1 MKKKLAVI
9 AAILGIVSM
18 GSMVSAKDMEITP
31 GYYDVDFTKYDFID
45 TSLNTIQFPQGSASF
60 EPFFKKLDTLV
71 FENRGKVRI
80 LPIGG
85 SHLQADVI
93 SGRIREHLVKEYP
106 GASAGRGF
114 VFPYSAARTN
124 TPASYASYYKG
135 IWDKNKNV
143 QHEITKP
150 LGLLGIAV
158 STRDPRAE
166 ITLLLDKYNTEPIW
180 GETSFRVF
188 GYSDSNDVEPV
199 LRIDSMDVFGTF
211 DASSQSYVF
220 TSPRPID
227 TIQIAF
233 RWADTTKQAEVAAFI
248 TDSLFKDSVA
258 RADSLAR
265 VADSLRMDSLGI
277 TPPASSS
284 QQMAQAVAA
293 DSMFQGDCEDVLDTN
308 CLNRDED
315 MQAALDSVAA
325 DTVPPRP
332 HFTLTGILAENN
344 APGITY
350 TNVGINGAKVANYFE
365 EICPLFEKEMSYYK
379 PDLVIFAIGINDA
392 NVEVFNDKQFREEY
406 DKLIKRIRKVSPK
419 TAFIFETNNDS
430 YRKVRKKKYVQHPNG
445 EIARKSF
452 FMLADKHKAGVW
464 DKFSIMGGLGSMAKW
479 EKADLAKKDKVHF
492 KTAGYHLLG
501 DMFYKA
507 LMQAYFDHIANL
519 PAEAPVVAQAKPV
532 QAKPAP
538 APTTIPA
545 ASSVAPKTQAPSAKT
560 ASSTATA
567 PTKATAPTAAPTAP
581 ANAKAAAAIQAKVAA
596 PAPTAASAK
605 TAAPAKPE
613 TTAQTE
619 VPAKQPVAKT
629 VAPPQM
635 PKIAAAAHKDVPMPE
650 VVKQTA
656 QPTQPKIQVP
666 LKPIPQAAEKPTAP
680 APSTTDSK

>member
-80 LPIGG
+80 LHIGG

-150 LGLLGIAV
+150 LGLLGIAI

-248 TDSLFKDSVA
+248 TDSLYKDSVA

-277 TPPASSS
+277 TPPAA

-315 MQAALDSVAA
+315 LQVALDSTAA

-350 TNVGINGAKVANYFE
+350 TNVGINGAKVSNYFE
-365 EICPLFEKEMSYYK
+365 ETCPLFEKEMSYYK

-392 NVEVFNDKQFREEY
+392 NVDVFNDKAFREDY
-406 DKLIKRIRKVSPK
+406 DMLIKRIRKVSPK

-445 EIARKSF
+445 EVARKAF

-492 KTAGYHLLG
+492 KTAGYQLLG

-519 PAEAPVVAQAKPV
+519 PAEAPVVAQAKPA
-532 QAKPAP
+532 QAKTAAAPAP
-538 APTTIPA
+538 APAPKTIPA
-545 ASSVAPKTQAPSAKT
+545 ASS
-560 ASSTATA
+560 TA
-567 PTKATAPTAAPTAP
+567 PAANAP
-581 ANAKAAAAIQAKVAA
+581 ANAKAAATIQSKVAA
-596 PAPTAASAK
+596 PAPAT
-605 TAAPAKPE
+605 APAKTSTSTETE
-613 TTAQTE
+613 TTAKAET
-619 VPAKQPVAKT
+619 PAKQPAEKT

-635 PKIAAAAHKDVPMPE
+635 PMLGAAAHKDVPMPE

-656 QPTQPKIQVP
+656 QPAQPKIQVP
-666 LKPIPQAAEKPTAP
+666 LKPIPQPAETPKTPT
-680 APSTTDSK
+680 PSATDSK

>member
-80 LPIGG
+80 LHIGG

-114 VFPYSAARTN
+114 IFPYSAARTN

-150 LGLLGIAV
+150 LGLLGIAI

-211 DASSQSYVF
+211 DSTSQSYVF

-277 TPPASSS
+277 TPPPASS
-284 QQMAQAVAA
+284 QQASQVAAA

-315 MQAALDSVAA
+315 LQATLDSAAA

-350 TNVGINGAKVANYFE
+350 TNVGINGAKVSNYFE
-365 EICPLFEKEMSYYK
+365 EVCPLFEKEMSYYK

-392 NVEVFNDKQFREEY
+392 NVDVFNDKIFREDY

-430 YRKVRKKKYVQHPNG
+430 YRKVRKRKYVQHPNG
-445 EIARKSF
+445 EVARKSF

-492 KTAGYHLLG
+492 KTAGYQLLG

-507 LMQAYFDHIANL
+507 LIQAYFDHIASL
-519 PAEAPVVAQAKPV
+519 PAESPAVAQS
-532 QAKPAP
+532 KPAQPQTP
-538 APTTIPA
+538 ATIPA
-545 ASSVAPKTQAPSAKT
+545 ASSVAPKVQATPTAKT
-560 ASSTATA
+560 ASS
-567 PTKATAPTAAPTAP
+567 AAPTIQ
-581 ANAKAAAAIQAKVAA
+581 AKAPQTPVEKTAATIQAKVAT
-596 PAPTAASAK
+596 PLPSKSAD
-605 TAAPAKPE
+605 AAPAKPE
-613 TTAQTE
+613 ST
-619 VPAKQPVAKT
+619 AKQTAEKT

-635 PKIAAAAHKDVPMPE
+635 PKLAAAAHKDVPMPE

-656 QPTQPKIQVP
+656 QPAQPKIQVP
-666 LKPIPQAAEKPTAP
+666 LKPEAQDAK
-680 APSTTDSK
+680 

>member
-80 LPIGG
+80 LHMGG
-85 SHLQADVI
+85 AHLQADVI

-567 PTKATAPTAAPTAP
+567 PTKATAPTATPTAP

-605 TAAPAKPE
+605 TAAPTKPE

-619 VPAKQPVAKT
+619 VPVKQPVAKT

>member
-80 LPIGG
+80 LHIGG

-150 LGLLGIAV
+150 LGLLGIAI

-211 DASSQSYVF
+211 DSTSQSYVF

-277 TPPASSS
+277 TPPPASS
-284 QQMAQAVAA
+284 QQASQVAAA

-315 MQAALDSVAA
+315 LQATLDSAAA

-350 TNVGINGAKVANYFE
+350 TNVGINGAKVSNYFE
-365 EICPLFEKEMSYYK
+365 EVCPLFEKEMSYYK

-392 NVEVFNDKQFREEY
+392 NVDVFNDKIFREDY
-406 DKLIKRIRKVSPK
+406 DKLIQRIRKVSPK

-430 YRKVRKKKYVQHPNG
+430 YRKVRKRKYVQHPNG
-445 EIARKSF
+445 EVARKSF

-492 KTAGYHLLG
+492 KTAGYQLLG

-507 LMQAYFDHIANL
+507 LIQAYFDHIASL
-519 PAEAPVVAQAKPV
+519 PAESPAVAQS
-532 QAKPAP
+532 KPAQPQTP
-538 APTTIPA
+538 ATIPA
-545 ASSVAPKTQAPSAKT
+545 ASSVAPKVQATPTAKT
-560 ASSTATA
+560 ASS
-567 PTKATAPTAAPTAP
+567 AAPTIQ
-581 ANAKAAAAIQAKVAA
+581 AKAPQTPVEKTAATIQAKVAT
-596 PAPTAASAK
+596 PLPSKSAD
-605 TAAPAKPE
+605 AAPAKPE
-613 TTAQTE
+613 ST
-619 VPAKQPVAKT
+619 AKQTAEKT

-635 PKIAAAAHKDVPMPE
+635 PKLAAAAHKDVPMPE

-656 QPTQPKIQVP
+656 QPAQPKIQVP
-666 LKPIPQAAEKPTAP
+666 LKPEAQDAK
-680 APSTTDSK
+680 

>member
-80 LPIGG
+80 LHIGG

-150 LGLLGIAV
+150 LGLLGIAI

-211 DASSQSYVF
+211 DSTSQSYVF

-277 TPPASSS
+277 TPPPASS
-284 QQMAQAVAA
+284 QQASQVAAA

-315 MQAALDSVAA
+315 LQATLDSAAA

-350 TNVGINGAKVANYFE
+350 TNVGINGAKVSNYFE

-392 NVEVFNDKQFREEY
+392 NVDVFNDKIFREDY
-406 DKLIKRIRKVSPK
+406 DKLIQRIRKVSPK

-430 YRKVRKKKYVQHPNG
+430 YRKVRKRKYVQHPNG
-445 EIARKSF
+445 EVARKSF

-492 KTAGYHLLG
+492 KTAGYQLLG

-507 LMQAYFDHIANL
+507 LIQAYFDHIASL
-519 PAEAPVVAQAKPV
+519 PAESPTVAQS
-532 QAKPAP
+532 KPAQPQTP
-538 APTTIPA
+538 ATIPA
-545 ASSVAPKTQAPSAKT
+545 ASSVAPKVQATPTAKT
-560 ASSTATA
+560 ASS
-567 PTKATAPTAAPTAP
+567 AAPTIQ
-581 ANAKAAAAIQAKVAA
+581 AKAPQTPVEKTAATIQAKVAT
-596 PAPTAASAK
+596 PLPSKSAD
-605 TAAPAKPE
+605 AAPAKPE
-613 TTAQTE
+613 ST
-619 VPAKQPVAKT
+619 AKQTAEKT

-635 PKIAAAAHKDVPMPE
+635 PKLAAAAHKDVPMPE

-656 QPTQPKIQVP
+656 QPAQPKIQVP
-666 LKPIPQAAEKPTAP
+666 LKPEAQDAK
-680 APSTTDSK
+680 

>member
-80 LPIGG
+80 LHIGG

-150 LGLLGIAV
+150 LGLLGIAI

-211 DASSQSYVF
+211 DSTSQSYVF

-277 TPPASSS
+277 TPPPASS
-284 QQMAQAVAA
+284 QQASQVAAA

-315 MQAALDSVAA
+315 LQATLESAAA

-350 TNVGINGAKVANYFE
+350 TNVGINGAKVSNYFE
-365 EICPLFEKEMSYYK
+365 EVCPLFEKEMSYYK

-392 NVEVFNDKQFREEY
+392 NVDVFNDKIFREDY
-406 DKLIKRIRKVSPK
+406 DKLIQRIRKVSPK

-430 YRKVRKKKYVQHPNG
+430 YRKVRKRKYVQHPNG
-445 EIARKSF
+445 EVARKSF

-492 KTAGYHLLG
+492 KTAGYQLLG

-507 LMQAYFDHIANL
+507 LIQAYFDHIASL
-519 PAEAPVVAQAKPV
+519 PAESPAVAQS
-532 QAKPAP
+532 KPAQPQTP
-538 APTTIPA
+538 ATIPA
-545 ASSVAPKTQAPSAKT
+545 ASSVAPKIQATPTAKT
-560 ASSTATA
+560 ASS
-567 PTKATAPTAAPTAP
+567 AAPTIQ
-581 ANAKAAAAIQAKVAA
+581 AKAPQTPVEKTAATIQAKVAT
-596 PAPTAASAK
+596 PLPSKSAD
-605 TAAPAKPE
+605 AAPAKPE
-613 TTAQTE
+613 ST
-619 VPAKQPVAKT
+619 AKQTAEKT

-635 PKIAAAAHKDVPMPE
+635 PKLAAAAHKDVPMPE

-656 QPTQPKIQVP
+656 QPAQPKIQVP
-666 LKPIPQAAEKPTAP
+666 LKPEAQDAK
-680 APSTTDSK
+680 

>member
-1 MKKKLAVI
+1 MRKKLAVI
-9 AAILGIVSM
+9 AAILGIFSL
-18 GSMVSAKDMEITP
+18 GASAKDMVITP
-31 GYYDVDFTKYDFID
+31 GYYDVDFAKYDFID
-45 TSLNTIQFPQGSASF
+45 TSLNTIQFPKGNASF

-80 LPIGG
+80 LHIGG

-93 SGRIREHLVKEYP
+93 SGRIREHMIKEYP

-135 IWDKNKNV
+135 IWDKSKNV
-143 QHEITKP
+143 QKEITKP
-150 LGLLGIAV
+150 LGLLGIAI
-158 STRDPRAE
+158 STSDPRAE
-166 ITLLLDKYNTEPIW
+166 ISLLLDKYNSEPIW
-180 GETSFRVF
+180 GETSFRLF
-188 GYSDSNDVEPV
+188 GFSDSNDVIPV
-199 LRIDSMDVFGTF
+199 LRIDSMDVFGTL
-211 DASSQSYVF
+211 DTASQSYVF

-233 RWADTTKQAEVAAFI
+233 RWTDTTKQAEVAAFI

-265 VADSLRMDSLGI
+265 VADSLRRDSLGLL
-277 TPPASSS
+277 PSASSGT
-284 QQMAQAVAA
+284 AGLAA

-315 MQAALDSVAA
+315 MQAAKRDSGAV

-332 HFTLTGILAENN
+332 RFTLTGILAENN
-344 APGITY
+344 APGIIY

-365 EICPLFEKEMSYYK
+365 ETCPLFEKEMSYYK

-392 NVEVFNDKQFREEY
+392 NVEVFNDRQFRDEY
-406 DKLIKRIRKVSPK
+406 DMLIKRILKVSPK

-445 EIARKSF
+445 EVARKSF

-492 KTAGYHLLG
+492 KTAGYQLLG

-507 LMQAYFDHIANL
+507 LMQAYFDHIADL
-519 PAEAPVVAQAKPV
+519 PAEEP
-532 QAKPAP
+532 
-538 APTTIPA
+538 
-545 ASSVAPKTQAPSAKT
+545 TQAPQ
-560 ASSTATA
+560 
-567 PTKATAPTAAPTAP
+567 
-581 ANAKAAAAIQAKVAA
+581 AIQANH
-596 PAPTAASAK
+596 P
-605 TAAPAKPE
+605 
-613 TTAQTE
+613 
-619 VPAKQPVAKT
+619 
-629 VAPPQM
+629 
-635 PKIAAAAHKDVPMPE
+635 
-650 VVKQTA
+650 
-656 QPTQPKIQVP
+656 
-666 LKPIPQAAEKPTAP
+666 
-680 APSTTDSK
+680 

>member
-80 LPIGG
+80 LHIGG

-150 LGLLGIAV
+150 LGLLGIAI

-211 DASSQSYVF
+211 DSTSQSYVF

-277 TPPASSS
+277 TPPPASS
-284 QQMAQAVAA
+284 QQATQVAAA

-315 MQAALDSVAA
+315 LQAALDSAAA

-350 TNVGINGAKVANYFE
+350 TNVGINGAKVSNYFE
-365 EICPLFEKEMSYYK
+365 ETCPLFEKEMSYYK

-392 NVEVFNDKQFREEY
+392 NVEVFNDKAFREDY
-406 DKLIKRIRKVSPK
+406 DMLIKRIRKVSPK

-430 YRKVRKKKYVQHPNG
+430 YRKVRKRKYVQHPNG
-445 EIARKSF
+445 EVARKSF

-492 KTAGYHLLG
+492 KTAGYQLLG

-507 LMQAYFDHIANL
+507 LIQAYFDHIASL
-519 PAEAPVVAQAKPV
+519 PAESPAVAQS
-532 QAKPAP
+532 KPAQPQTP
-538 APTTIPA
+538 ATIPA
-545 ASSVAPKTQAPSAKT
+545 ASSVAPKVQATPTAKT
-560 ASSTATA
+560 ASS
-567 PTKATAPTAAPTAP
+567 AAPTIQ
-581 ANAKAAAAIQAKVAA
+581 AKAPQTPVEKTAATIQAKVAT
-596 PAPTAASAK
+596 PLPSKSAD
-605 TAAPAKPE
+605 AAPAKPE
-613 TTAQTE
+613 ST
-619 VPAKQPVAKT
+619 AKQTAEKT

-635 PKIAAAAHKDVPMPE
+635 PKLAAAAHKDVPMPE

-656 QPTQPKIQVP
+656 QPAQPKIQVP
-666 LKPIPQAAEKPTAP
+666 LKPEAQDAK
-680 APSTTDSK
+680 

>member
-80 LPIGG
+80 LHIGG

-150 LGLLGIAV
+150 LGLLGIAI

-211 DASSQSYVF
+211 DSTSQSYVF

-277 TPPASSS
+277 TPPPASS
-284 QQMAQAVAA
+284 QQASQVAAA
-293 DSMFQGDCEDVLDTN
+293 DSMFQGDCEDVLDTS

-315 MQAALDSVAA
+315 LQATLDSAAA

-350 TNVGINGAKVANYFE
+350 TNVGINGAKVSNYFE
-365 EICPLFEKEMSYYK
+365 EVCPLFEKEMSYYK

-392 NVEVFNDKQFREEY
+392 NVDVFNDKIFREDY

-430 YRKVRKKKYVQHPNG
+430 YRKVRKRKYVQHPNG
-445 EIARKSF
+445 EVARKSF

-492 KTAGYHLLG
+492 KTAGYQLLG

-507 LMQAYFDHIANL
+507 LIQAYFDHIASL
-519 PAEAPVVAQAKPV
+519 PAESPAVVQS
-532 QAKPAP
+532 KPAQPQTP
-538 APTTIPA
+538 ATIPA
-545 ASSVAPKTQAPSAKT
+545 ASSVAPKVQATPTAKT
-560 ASSTATA
+560 ASS
-567 PTKATAPTAAPTAP
+567 AAPTIQ
-581 ANAKAAAAIQAKVAA
+581 AKAPQTPVEKTAATIQAKVAT
-596 PAPTAASAK
+596 PLPSKSAD
-605 TAAPAKPE
+605 AAPAKPE
-613 TTAQTE
+613 ST
-619 VPAKQPVAKT
+619 AKQTAEKT

-635 PKIAAAAHKDVPMPE
+635 PKLAAAAHKDVPMPE

-656 QPTQPKIQVP
+656 QPAQPKIQVP
-666 LKPIPQAAEKPTAP
+666 LKPEAQDAK
-680 APSTTDSK
+680 

>member
-1 MKKKLAVI
+1 MRKKLAVI
-9 AAILGIVSM
+9 AAIFGIFSI
-18 GSMVSAKDMEITP
+18 GSISAKDMEITP
-31 GYYDVDFTKYDFID
+31 GYYDVDFSKYDFID
-45 TSLNTIQFPQGSASF
+45 TSLNTIQFPQGNASF

-80 LPIGG
+80 LHIGG

-93 SGRIREHLVKEYP
+93 SGRIREHLIKEYP

-124 TPASYASYYKG
+124 TPASYASSYKG

-143 QHEITKP
+143 QREITKP

-158 STRDPRAE
+158 STSDPRAE
-166 ITLLLDKYNTEPIW
+166 ITLLLDKYNSEPIW

-188 GYSDSNDVEPV
+188 GFSDSNNVEPV
-199 LRIDSMDVFGTF
+199 LRIDSMDVYGTL
-211 DASSQSYVF
+211 DTASQSYLF

-233 RWADTTKQAEVAAFI
+233 RWTDSTKQAEVAAFI

-265 VADSLRMDSLGI
+265 VADSLRLDSLGLL
-277 TPPASSS
+277 PSASSG
-284 QQMAQAVAA
+284 AQAAA

-315 MQAALDSVAA
+315 QGAMKVGAV

-332 HFTLTGILAENN
+332 RFTLTGILAENN

-350 TNVGINGAKVANYFE
+350 TNVGINGAKVSNYFE
-365 EICPLFEKEMSYYK
+365 EICPYFEKEMSYYK

-392 NVEVFNDKQFREEY
+392 NVEVFNDRVFREDY
-406 DKLIKRIRKVSPK
+406 DMLIKRIRKVSPK

-430 YRKVRKKKYVQHPNG
+430 YRKIRKRKYVQHPNG
-445 EIARKSF
+445 EVARKAF

-492 KTAGYHLLG
+492 KTAGYQLLG

-519 PAEAPVVAQAKPV
+519 PAEAPVVVKAE
-532 QAKPAP
+532 PAP
-538 APTTIPA
+538 ASTLPSKQA
-545 ASSVAPKTQAPSAKT
+545 ASIQSITTSTSKPLAVQQSA
-560 ASSTATA
+560 
-567 PTKATAPTAAPTAP
+567 KATAAAPATTAAP
-581 ANAKAAAAIQAKVAA
+581 AKAAAAAPTKAAQPA
-596 PAPTAASAK
+596 PAASIAK
-605 TAAPAKPE
+605 A
-613 TTAQTE
+613 
-619 VPAKQPVAKT
+619 
-629 VAPPQM
+629 
-635 PKIAAAAHKDVPMPE
+635 DVPITK
-650 VVKQTA
+650 VLKQA
-656 QPTQPKIQVP
+656 SKNTQQQIQQQQIQIP
-666 LKPIPQAAEKPTAP
+666 LKPQNTESTATK
-680 APSTTDSK
+680 AQDK

>member
-1 MKKKLAVI
+1 MRKKLAAI
-9 AAILGIVSM
+9 AAFLGIFSI
-18 GSMVSAKDMEITP
+18 GSISAKDMEITP
-31 GYYDVDFTKYDFID
+31 GYYDVDFAKYDFID
-45 TSLNTIQFPQGSASF
+45 TSLNTIQFPQGNASF
-60 EPFFKKLDTLV
+60 ETFFKKLDTLV

-80 LPIGG
+80 LHIGG

-93 SGRIREHLVKEYP
+93 SGRIREHLIKEYP

-124 TPASYASYYKG
+124 TPASYASSYKG

-143 QHEITKP
+143 QREITKP
-150 LGLLGIAV
+150 LGLLGIAI
-158 STRDPRAE
+158 STSDPRAE
-166 ITLLLDKYNTEPIW
+166 LTLLLDKYNSEPIW

-188 GYSDSNDVEPV
+188 GFSDSNNVEPV

-233 RWADTTKQAEVAAFI
+233 RWADTTKQAEIAAFI

-265 VADSLRMDSLGI
+265 VADSIRLDSLGLL
-277 TPPASSS
+277 PSSS
-284 QQMAQAVAA
+284 SVPQAAAAA

-315 MQAALDSVAA
+315 LQAALKDSAA
-325 DTVPPRP
+325 VDTIPPRP
-332 HFTLTGILAENN
+332 RFTLTGILAENN

-365 EICPLFEKEMSYYK
+365 ETCPLFEKEMSYYK

-392 NVEVFNDKQFREEY
+392 NVEVFNDKQFRDEY
-406 DKLIKRIRKVSPK
+406 DMLIKRIRKVSPK

-430 YRKVRKKKYVQHPNG
+430 YRKIRKKKYVQHPNG
-445 EIARKSF
+445 EIARKAF

-492 KTAGYHLLG
+492 KTAGYQLLG

-507 LMQAYFDHIANL
+507 LMQAYFEHIANL
-519 PAEAPVVAQAKPV
+519 PAEAPVIAKAEP
-532 QAKPAP
+532 QAP
-538 APTTIPA
+538 ASTLPAKQA
-545 ASSVAPKTQAPSAKT
+545 ASVQSITTSTTKPLAVQSSAKV
-560 ASSTATA
+560 
-567 PTKATAPTAAPTAP
+567 TAP
-581 ANAKAAAAIQAKVAA
+581 A
-596 PAPTAASAK
+596 TK
-605 TAAPAKPE
+605 TA
-613 TTAQTE
+613 
-619 VPAKQPVAKT
+619 
-629 VAPPQM
+629 PQM
-635 PKIAAAAHKDVPMPE
+635 PKVASAAKADVPMPK
-650 VVKQTA
+650 VLQQASQNTQKQ
-656 QPTQPKIQVP
+656 IQIP
-666 LKPIPQAAEKPTAP
+666 LKPQSQNTESTAP
-680 APSTTDSK
+680 KDK